1 MKNIFFIATLLGI
14 VCFFTSDTNSEMLA
28 CGAAICFGLSSAL
41 LASENEKLKKEK
53 DDEGR

>member
-1 MKNIFFIATLLGI
+1 MKYFFFIATLLGI
-14 VCFFTSDTNSEMLA
+14 VCFFTSDTKTEMLA
-28 CGAAICFGLSSAL
+28 WGAAICFGLSSAL

>member
-1 MKNIFFIATLLGI
+1 MKYFFIIATLLGI
-14 VCFFTSDTNSEMLA
+14 VCFSTSDTKTEMLA
-28 CGAAICFGLSSAL
+28 WGAAICFGLSSAL

>member
-1 MKNIFFIATLLGI
+1 MKNIFFIATLLGM
-14 VCFFTSDTNSEMLA
+14 VCLFTSDTNSEMLA
-28 CGAAICFGLSSAL
+28 WGAAICFGLSSAL